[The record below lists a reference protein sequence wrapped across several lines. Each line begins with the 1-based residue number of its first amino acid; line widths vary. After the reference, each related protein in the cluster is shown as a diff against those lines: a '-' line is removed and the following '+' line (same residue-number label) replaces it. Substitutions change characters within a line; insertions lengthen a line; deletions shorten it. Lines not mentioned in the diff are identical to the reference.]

1 MELLLLYTGGQKVLI
16 LSSKRFKEIQSENE
30 ELKKLVESFTE
41 KDERLKRF
49 EELMKK
55 VRIEYANI
63 ALKKDQAAKTL
74 ELLENQ
80 KFKLNNEIH
89 KISAEIK
96 QLRDMKLSEQN
107 QLFAIG
113 AVISDSDKN
122 SSNNGESLINTRN
135 IIYKE
140 IEIAEKKKNEIALET
155 SRLKKRMDDI
165 NSKIT
170 EVNRV
175 KTALTTEIEKK
186 KEEISRLI
194 EKRKIYS
201 LEHLEDKNSAIVHQ
215 NEEKLKYSEQLQ
227 TRIGQL
233 RNQQADLLQKIS
245 DRRKFL
251 DGLDEEIKRKNLLIS
266 NESEIKKSL
275 KKLIEDENAKKELVL
290 ELNIKI
296 EAQQAKLISLTEA
309 SESAAGSLNM
319 LKFENAGLSDQLQ
332 TGNEKLRQ
340 LNESIE
346 ISTARLSDLD
356 YSLSILDEEFDKLNK
371 DVENKSILMND
382 VNSQFENKLKEKVDL
397 EKVIKE
403 LKETTTLLAQLKSD
417 IEKGSGQ
424 SAKRFTGILN
434 YYSTLINELYS
445 KKSGVEKEL
454 AEKDIEIEKKD
465 KMIFEKQ
472 LILEEIENTLKDG
485 KNRINV
491 FEELMQSISEQKKL
505 LQSSKNIFEGSKQIA
520 NTEESNK
527 LTENKLSKYELAL
540 KELLNN
546 TEDHSSEIID
556 ERTKIENEIEVQKT
570 TLSGLK
576 ENIAESIEELSD
588 LRNSINAI
596 KIEHEDHRVDINKL
610 AALKNRLE
618 VEISK
623 NQLLVDKYISIKDMI
638 RQEQELIKMKR
649 EIGTPGKTK
658 SPSKAEE
665 KVFEPNN
672 PKWIKL

>member
-1 MELLLLYTGGQKVLI
+1 MI